1 MRAARA
7 PFLLTARVPLLLAA
21 FLLAALIL
29 LPSVPAHA
37 LEKGVMEDMV
47 VEQGETVPEIRTVMG
62 DVRVEGEVEG
72 DVSSAFGD
80 VEVRG
85 LVGGDVEAGFG
96 DVLLYSRVG
105 EDVEAGYGDVE
116 LGPDAEIGGDVFVK
130 GGKLDN
136 HGAAIAGNFQ
146 TGMTG
151 EEGDEDSPLGV
162 FSDVI
167 GWGVMTLGL
176 AAAAVL
182 LAVAAPG
189 PLRASARSLEGAPGR
204 SLLLGLG
211 SLPAMIVAS
220 ILLLFTVVGGLL
232 LPLLWPAYLA
242 LVVFGALVVVYFL
255 GRKVV
260 LATGRYRAGDALA
273 AVVGALLVSAAY
285 QIPFLGGL
293 VFAGLAFL
301 GTGAAVLALLTRTRT
316 RRPTYASYEEYLQAR
331 RDA

>member
-1 MRAARA
+1 MRAAAA
-7 PFLLTARVPLLLAA
+7 PFFLPALLLAA
-21 FLLAALIL
+21 LVLLSSA
-29 LPSVPAHA
+29 PAHA
-37 LEKGVMEDMV
+37 LEKGMMEDMV
-47 VEQGETVPEIRTVMG
+47 VKEGETVSEVRTAMG
-62 DVRVEGEVEG
+62 DVRVEGEVQG
-72 DVSSAFGD
+72 DVSSGVGD
-80 VEVRG
+80 IEVRG
-85 LVGGDVEAGFG
+85 PVGGDVEAGVG
-96 DVLLYSRVG
+96 DVWIDAPVR
-105 EDVEAGYGDVE
+105 GDVDVG
-116 LGPDAEIGGDVFVK
+116 LGDLHLGDDARIGGSVSRGVGKIDRHPEAMV
-130 GGKLDN
+130 GG
-136 HGAAIAGNFQ
+136 GEVA
-146 TGMTG
+146 GMTF
-151 EEGDEDSPLGV
+151 DEDFDEESPLGA
-162 FSDVI
+162 FSDWI

-204 SLLLGLG
+204 SLLLGVG
-211 SLPAMIVAS
+211 SLPAMIVVS

-232 LPLLWPAYLA
+232 IPLLWPAYLA
-242 LVVFGALVVVYFL
+242 LVVFGALVAVYFL

-301 GTGAAVLALLTRTRT
+301 GTGAAVLALLTRRRT
-316 RRPTYASYEEYLQAR
+316 RRPAYASYEEYLRAR

>member
-1 MRAARA
+1 MRAAAA
-7 PFLLTARVPLLLAA
+7 PFLLPALV
-21 FLLAALIL
+21 LAALIL
-29 LPSVPAHA
+29 LPPAPAYA
-37 LEKGVMEDMV
+37 LEK
-47 VEQGETVPEIRTVMG
+47 QVMG
-62 DVRVEGEVEG
+62 DVTVEKGETAEEVHTAWGDVVVEGTVEG
-72 DVSSAFGD
+72 DVSSGVGD
-80 VEVRG
+80 ILIRG
-85 LVGGDVEAGFG
+85 PVGGDVKAGAG
-96 DVLLYSRVG
+96 DVRVDAPVGG
-105 EDVEAGYGDVE
+105 EVDVGNGDIHLESGAEVGGEISQGSGRLFRDNEA
-116 LGPDAEIGGDVFVK
+116 DA
-130 GGKLDN
+130 GGK
-136 HGAAIAGNFQ
+136 GTF
-146 TGMTG
+146 GMASDFG
-151 EEGDEDSPLGV
+151 EDSPLGA
-162 FSDVI
+162 FSDWI

-204 SLLLGLG
+204 SLLLGVG
-211 SLPAMIVAS
+211 SLPAMIVVS

-232 LPLLWPAYLA
+232 IPLLWPAYLA
-242 LVVFGALVVVYFL
+242 LVVFGALVAVYFL

-301 GTGAAVLALLTRTRT
+301 GTGAAVLALLSRRRT
-316 RRPTYASYEEYLQAR
+316 RRPAYASYEEYLRAR

>member
-1 MRAARA
+1 MRAAAA
-7 PFLLTARVPLLLAA
+7 PFFLPALLLT
-21 FLLAALIL
+21 ALIL
-29 LPSVPAHA
+29 LTPAPAHA
-37 LEKGVMEDMV
+37 LEKGMMKDMV
-47 VEQGETVPEIRTVMG
+47 VEKGETVSEVRTAMG

-72 DVSSAFGD
+72 DVSSGVGD
-80 VEVRG
+80 IEVRG
-85 LVGGDVEAGFG
+85 PVGGDVEAGFG
-96 DVLLYSRVG
+96 DVLIDAPVR
-105 EDVEAGYGDVE
+105 GDVDVG
-116 LGPDAEIGGDVFVK
+116 LGDLHLEDGARVDGSISRGIGKIDRHREAMVGGDEV
-130 GGKLDN
+130 
-136 HGAAIAGNFQ
+136 AGVAY
-146 TGMTG
+146 
-151 EEGDEDSPLGV
+151 DEDFDEDLDGGSAFGA
-162 FSDVI
+162 FSDWI

-204 SLLLGLG
+204 SLLLGVG
-211 SLPAMIVAS
+211 SLPAMIVVS
-220 ILLLFTVVGGLL
+220 ILLFFTVVGGLL
-232 LPLLWPAYLA
+232 LPFLWPAYLA
-242 LVVFGALVVVYFL
+242 LVVFGTLVAVYFL

-301 GTGAAVLALLTRTRT
+301 GTGAAVLALLTRRRT
-316 RRPTYASYEEYLQAR
+316 RRSAYASYEEYLRAR

>member
-1 MRAARA
+1 MRAAAA
-7 PFLLTARVPLLLAA
+7 PFFLPAL
-21 FLLAALIL
+21 LLAALIL
-29 LPSVPAHA
+29 LPSAPAHA
-37 LEKGVMEDMV
+37 LEKGMMEDMV
-47 VEQGETVPEIRTVMG
+47 VEKGETVSEVRTAMG

-72 DVSSAFGD
+72 DVSSGVGD
-80 VEVRG
+80 IEVRG
-85 LVGGDVEAGFG
+85 LVGGDVEAGVG
-96 DVLLYSRVG
+96 DVWIDAPVR
-105 EDVEAGYGDVE
+105 GDVDVG
-116 LGPDAEIGGDVFVK
+116 LGDLHLGDGARIGGSVSRGVGKIDRHPEAMV
-130 GGKLDN
+130 GGDEV
-136 HGAAIAGNFQ
+136 AGVTFD
-146 TGMTG
+146 
-151 EEGDEDSPLGV
+151 EDFDEDSPLGA
-162 FSDVI
+162 FPDWI

-211 SLPAMIVAS
+211 SLPVMIVVS
-220 ILLLFTVVGGLL
+220 ILLFFTVVGGLL
-232 LPLLWPAYLA
+232 LPFLWPAYLA
-242 LVVFGALVVVYFL
+242 LVVFGTLVAVYFL

-301 GTGAAVLALLTRTRT
+301 GTGAAVLALLTRRRT
-316 RRPTYASYEEYLQAR
+316 RRPAYASYEEYLRAR

>member
-1 MRAARA
+1 MRAAAA
-7 PFLLTARVPLLLAA
+7 PFFLPALLLAA
-21 FLLAALIL
+21 LVLLSSA
-29 LPSVPAHA
+29 PAHA
-37 LEKGVMEDMV
+37 LEKGMMEDMV
-47 VEQGETVPEIRTVMG
+47 VEEDETVSEVRTAMG

-72 DVSSAFGD
+72 DVSAGVGD
-80 VEVRG
+80 IEVRG
-85 LVGGDVEAGFG
+85 PVGGDVEAGAG
-96 DVLLYSRVG
+96 DVWIDAPVR
-105 EDVEAGYGDVE
+105 GDVDVG
-116 LGPDAEIGGDVFVK
+116 LGDLHLGDDARIGGSVSRGVGKIDRHPEAMV
-130 GGKLDN
+130 GG
-136 HGAAIAGNFQ
+136 GEVAGVIFD
-146 TGMTG
+146 
-151 EEGDEDSPLGV
+151 EDFDEDSPLGA
-162 FSDVI
+162 FSDWI

-204 SLLLGLG
+204 SLLLGVG
-211 SLPAMIVAS
+211 SLPAMIVVS

-232 LPLLWPAYLA
+232 IPLLWPAYLA
-242 LVVFGALVVVYFL
+242 LVVFGALVAVYFL

-293 VFAGLAFL
+293 VFAALAFL
-301 GTGAAVLALLTRTRT
+301 GTGAAVLALLTRRRT
-316 RRPTYASYEEYLQAR
+316 RRPAYASYEEYLRAR

>member
-1 MRAARA
+1 MRAAAA
-7 PFLLTARVPLLLAA
+7 PFFLPAL
-21 FLLAALIL
+21 LLAALIL
-29 LPSVPAHA
+29 LPSAPAHA
-37 LEKGVMEDMV
+37 LEKGTMEDMV
-47 VEQGETVPEIRTVMG
+47 VEKGETVSEVRTAMG

-72 DVSSAFGD
+72 DVSSGVGD
-80 VEVRG
+80 IEVRG
-85 LVGGDVEAGFG
+85 LVGGDVEAGVG
-96 DVLLYSRVG
+96 DVWIDAPVR
-105 EDVEAGYGDVE
+105 GDVDVG
-116 LGPDAEIGGDVFVK
+116 LGDLHLGDGARIGGSVSRGVGKIDRHPEAMV
-130 GGKLDN
+130 GGDEV
-136 HGAAIAGNFQ
+136 AGVTFD
-146 TGMTG
+146 
-151 EEGDEDSPLGV
+151 EDFDEDSPLGA
-162 FSDVI
+162 FPDWI

-211 SLPAMIVAS
+211 SLPVMIVVS
-220 ILLLFTVVGGLL
+220 ILLFFTVVGGLL
-232 LPLLWPAYLA
+232 IPLLWPAYLA
-242 LVVFGALVVVYFL
+242 LVVFGTLVAVYFL

-301 GTGAAVLALLTRTRT
+301 GTGAAVLALLTRRRT
-316 RRPTYASYEEYLQAR
+316 RRPAYASYEEYLRAR

>member
-1 MRAARA
+1 MRAAAA
-7 PFLLTARVPLLLAA
+7 PYYLLA
-21 FLLAALIL
+21 LVLAALIL
-29 LPSVPAHA
+29 TSPAPAHA
-37 LEKGVMEDMV
+37 LEKRVMEDIV
-47 VEQGETVPEIRTVMG
+47 VEEGETVSEVRTVMG

-80 VEVRG
+80 IEVG
-85 LVGGDVEAGFG
+85 GPVDGDVEAGFG
-96 DVLLYSRVG
+96 DILLYSRVG
-105 EDVEAGYGDVE
+105 EDVKAGYGDVE

-130 GGKLDN
+130 GGELDN
-136 HGAAIAGNFQ
+136 RGAAVAGNFQ
-146 TGMTG
+146 TGMPG
-151 EEGDEDSPLGV
+151 EEDDEESIFGG
-162 FSDVI
+162 FSDLI

-176 AAAAVL
+176 AAATVL

-211 SLPAMIVAS
+211 SLPAMIVTS

-232 LPLLWPAYLA
+232 LPLLWPAYLV
-242 LVVFGALVVVYFL
+242 LVVFGALVAVYFL

-285 QIPFLGGL
+285 QIPFLGGI

-301 GTGAAVLALLTRTRT
+301 GTGAAVLALLTRRRT
-316 RRPTYASYEEYLQAR
+316 RRPAYASYEEYLQAR

>member
-1 MRAARA
+1 MRAAAA
-7 PFLLTARVPLLLAA
+7 PFFLPAL
-21 FLLAALIL
+21 LLAALIL
-29 LPSVPAHA
+29 LPSAPAHA
-37 LEKGVMEDMV
+37 LEKGMMEDMV
-47 VEQGETVPEIRTVMG
+47 VEKGETVSEVRTAMG

-72 DVSSAFGD
+72 DVSSGVGD
-80 VEVRG
+80 IEVRG
-85 LVGGDVEAGFG
+85 LVGGDVEAGVG
-96 DVLLYSRVG
+96 DVWIDAPVR
-105 EDVEAGYGDVE
+105 GDVDVG
-116 LGPDAEIGGDVFVK
+116 LGDLHLGDGARIGGSVSRGVGKIDRHPEAMV
-130 GGKLDN
+130 GG
-136 HGAAIAGNFQ
+136 AEVAGVTFD
-146 TGMTG
+146 
-151 EEGDEDSPLGV
+151 EDFDEDSPLGA
-162 FSDVI
+162 FPDWI

-211 SLPAMIVAS
+211 SLPVMIVVS
-220 ILLLFTVVGGLL
+220 ILLFFTVVGGLL
-232 LPLLWPAYLA
+232 IPLLWPAYLA
-242 LVVFGALVVVYFL
+242 LVVFGTLVAVYFL

-301 GTGAAVLALLTRTRT
+301 GTGAAVLALLTRRRT
-316 RRPTYASYEEYLQAR
+316 RRPAYASYEEYLRAR

>member
-1 MRAARA
+1 MRAAAA
-7 PFLLTARVPLLLAA
+7 PFFLPAL
-21 FLLAALIL
+21 LLAALIL
-29 LPSVPAHA
+29 LPSAPAHA
-37 LEKGVMEDMV
+37 LEKGMMEDMV
-47 VEQGETVPEIRTVMG
+47 VEKGETVSEVRTAMG

-72 DVSSAFGD
+72 DVSSGVGD
-80 VEVRG
+80 IEVRG
-85 LVGGDVEAGFG
+85 LVGGDVEAGVG
-96 DVLLYSRVG
+96 DVWIDAPVR
-105 EDVEAGYGDVE
+105 GDVDVG
-116 LGPDAEIGGDVFVK
+116 LGDLHLGDGARIGGSVSRGVGKIDRHPEAMV
-130 GGKLDN
+130 GGDEV
-136 HGAAIAGNFQ
+136 AGVTFD
-146 TGMTG
+146 
-151 EEGDEDSPLGV
+151 EDFDEDSPLGA
-162 FSDVI
+162 FPDWI

-211 SLPAMIVAS
+211 SLPVMIVVS
-220 ILLLFTVVGGLL
+220 ILLFFTVVGGLL
-232 LPLLWPAYLA
+232 IPLLWPAYLA
-242 LVVFGALVVVYFL
+242 LVVFGTLVAVYFL

-301 GTGAAVLALLTRTRT
+301 GTGAAVLALLTRRRT
-316 RRPTYASYEEYLQAR
+316 RRPAYASYEEYLRAR